1 MNEGA
6 KDGTTI
12 STAGSNSTSPA
23 SEAPVAAAIT
33 SKLAL
38 AFGPL
43 HHFALVDE
51 SYKHAGHSGMEGA
64 HRKTETHFKVTIVSE
79 AFEGKSLIA
88 RHRAVN
94 ECLE

>member
-6 KDGTTI
+6 KHDTTS

-23 SEAPVAAAIT
+23 SEAPVAATIT

>member
-1 MNEGA
+1 MNEGLSHDA
-6 KDGTTI
+6 TNSISGSHPTT
-12 STAGSNSTSPA
+12 PA
-23 SEAPVAAAIT
+23 SEGPVAAAIT
-33 SKLAL
+33 RKLAA

-51 SYKHAGHSGMEGA
+51 SHKHAGHSGMEGA

-79 AFEGKSLIA
+79 AFEGKNLIA

>member
-1 MNEGA
+1 MNEGVSHDA
-6 KDGTTI
+6 TNSK
-12 STAGSNSTSPA
+12 SGSNLTTQI
-23 SEAPVAAAIT
+23 SEGPVAAEIT
-33 SKLAL
+33 RKLAV
-38 AFGPL
+38 AFEPL

-51 SYKHAGHSGMEGA
+51 SHKHAGHSGMEGA